1 MERVIT
7 YSTESPTKAR
17 LLESVRKWVTL
28 WNANRSQ
35 YLATKETIRLRAPRT
50 NSSPWLAT
58 KPINKMTTLT
68 RSQTSLSMISRLG
81 PYTGTCIW
89 AKISSMMLS
98 AVRSRRRA
106 WDLRI
111 ILWARAKGARVF
123 RSSGVT

>member
-1 MERVIT
+1 M

-17 LLESVRKWVTL
+17 VLERVRKWVTF
-28 WNANRSQ
+28 WKANRSQ

-50 NSSPWLAT
+50 NRSPWLAT
-58 KPINKMTTLT
+58 KPINKMTKLT
-68 RSQTSLSMISRLG
+68 RSQTSLSMIGRLG
-81 PYTGTCIW
+81 PYTGTCTW
-89 AKISSMMLS
+89 ARISSMMLS
-98 AVRSRRRA
+98 GVRSRSRA